1 TNGTA
6 TKAATCSSV
15 YCHGNRLK
23 NGDTGGTPNNTYRRP
38 YWNYSAMINYT
49 NKDQACGRC
58 HGNPPSSVSVQHSGK
73 TPTTSCNGCHA
84 NTVDA
89 QGNIKKGGGL
99 HINGKVEATSGHA
112 YPYPGTTHKG
122 DAAVTA
128 PSWSGCTS
136 SCHTIGVSTTYV
148 KGTAPDCYA
157 CHRYNNVGGIKSTT
171 GADSCNDC
179 HGSTADSSGARPN
192 GSIAAANF
200 PNYSGS
206 HTVHMNTAK
215 IPTASCNLCHSGF
228 GGGSVE
234 HGFHGSTTAS
244 RTNFKKLAFTGVA
257 AGVTWVKASTTCNN
271 TCHGSGAVWGG
282 RLRCIDCHDSTTL
295 VRTKAG
301 GYTMANVVAEFKTG
315 GWSHTRTQGFTVT
328 DEDCIVC
335 HLEGS
340 MATLSKTAKHGDGNV
355 DLLDHG
361 TATNDVAITDL
372 GGAAITFKR
381 FTTSF
386 ATGSRTSAVV
396 NTAVRDVVTRKFC
409 LGCHKSGGSSNT
421 TAGQGGIAAGGTALK
436 PFGSA
441 GGTVLD
447 INSQFA
453 TTNSS
458 KHPVLGPL
466 NRDYPTAALV
476 ANPYKPSG
484 TRGTSGTQSLGVTI
498 NCFDCHNVVGT
509 PLTHRTVSAHGNAVT
524 IRGTIGVASP
534 TLCAV
539 CHLTYDTTNP
549 GHPTGS
555 AFTISDGHMGT
566 TQMYLCVNCH
576 ASSISAA
583 R

>member
-1 TNGTA
+1 
-6 TKAATCSSV
+6 
-15 YCHGNRLK
+15 
-23 NGDTGGTPNNTYRRP
+23 
-38 YWNYSAMINYT
+38 
-49 NKDQACGRC
+49 
-58 HGNPPSSVSVQHSGK
+58 
-73 TPTTSCNGCHA
+73 
-84 NTVDA
+84 
-89 QGNIKKGGGL
+89 
-99 HINGKVEATSGHA
+99 
-112 YPYPGTTHKG
+112 
-122 DAAVTA
+122 
-128 PSWSGCTS
+128 
-136 SCHTIGVSTTYV
+136 
-148 KGTAPDCYA
+148 
-157 CHRYNNVGGIKSTT
+157 
-171 GADSCNDC
+171 
-179 HGSTADSSGARPN
+179 
-192 GSIAAANF
+192 
-200 PNYSGS
+200 
-206 HTVHMNTAK
+206 
-215 IPTASCNLCHSGF
+215 
-228 GGGSVE
+228 
-234 HGFHGSTTAS
+234 
-244 RTNFKKLAFTGVA
+244 
-257 AGVTWVKASTTCNN
+257 
-271 TCHGSGAVWGG
+271 
-282 RLRCIDCHDSTTL
+282 
-295 VRTKAG
+295 
-301 GYTMANVVAEFKTG
+301 MANVVAEFKTG
-315 GWSHTRTQGFTVT
+315 GWGHTRTQGFTVA

-355 DLLDHG
+355 DLRDHG

-484 TRGTSGTQSLGVTI
+484 TRGTSGTLSQGVII
-498 NCFDCHNVVGT
+498 NCFDCHNQSGT
-509 PLTHRTVSAHGNAVT
+509 PLTHRTVSAHGNLQT
-524 IRGTIGVASP
+524 IRGTIGVSSP
-534 TLCAV
+534 TLCAI
-539 CHLTYDTTNP
+539 CHLTYDSTNP
-549 GHPTGS
+549 GHPAGS

-566 TQMYLCVNCH
+566 SQMYLCVNCH

-583 R
+583 RPVRGQEVHGVNMVLTGANTKIGRWAAGGAPIAFIRNVDQIADHSPKKIGATSYTVTCMNGSAGSCSHGSQTYTPGGTY